1 MGFIKGQ
8 TAWNKG
14 MVCSKETRAK
24 ISMARK
30 GCVSPN
36 KGKSPSIETRKKM
49 SLSHIGKMSEI
60 GRLGAEKQWAGHIKK
75 TKTKKIS
82 KYVGMDEN
90 ARQNLWRK
98 ENSEK
103 FYFYKRV
110 RDARIRG
117 AGGSHTLEEW
127 KGLKMFYGYMCLCC
141 KRTEPEINLTE
152 DHIIPI
158 SKGGSNNIENIQP
171 LCTNCNSKKHT
182 KSIDFRIGREGVK
195 YL

>member
-14 MVCSKETRAK
+14 MVCSEETRAK

-36 KGKSPSIETRKKM
+36 KGKSFSIETRKKM

-60 GRLGAEKQWAGHIKK
+60 GRLGAEKQWAGHV
-75 TKTKKIS
+75 KKIKS
-82 KYVGMDEN
+82 KKEHVFIDKN
-90 ARQNLWRK
+90 TRQNLWRK

-110 RDARIRG
+110 REARIRG
-117 AGGSHTLEEW
+117 AGGFHTLEEW

-141 KRTEPEINLTE
+141 KRTEPEIKLTE
-152 DHIIPI
+152 DHIVPI

-171 LCTNCNSKKHT
+171 LCSNCNSKKYT
-182 KSIDFRIGREGVK
+182 KSIDFRIEREGVK
-195 YL
+195 LL